1 MDLQLSDKTA
11 LVTGAS
17 IGIGHAIA
25 RALAAEGVQLCIMAR
40 RRNLLEELS
49 AQIVAAG
56 GKQPAIAQVDIMEE
70 GAAERLAAMAIEKL
84 GRVDILV
91 NSAGGSRPA
100 IRMDAPESE
109 WEEVMRLNFVRLRQ
123 LTHALAPQM
132 MKNGFGRIIHITG
145 KSEPSLGGLVAATPA
160 KAAIHGWSK
169 ALSRDVG
176 RHGVTVNC
184 LAPGHI
190 MSEQIRRKYT
200 KEFMAAQ
207 NETESAV
214 GRYGEPEEL
223 AVLAAFLASPVAGYI
238 TGTVIPVDGGLKRY
252 AF

>member
-17 IGIGHAIA
+17 MGIGNAVA
-25 RALAAEGVQLCIMAR
+25 RALAAEGVRLCVMAR
-40 RRNLLEELS
+40 RRHLLEEL
-49 AQIVAAG
+49 ATKITAAG
-56 GKQPAIAQVDIMEE
+56 GPAPHIAEFDIMED
-70 GAAERLAAMAIEKL
+70 GAPAHLAQFATNAL

-91 NSAGGSRPA
+91 NSAGGSRLA
-100 IRMDAPESE
+100 IPMGAPEEE

-123 LTHALAPQM
+123 LTHALVPAM
-132 MKNGFGRIIHITG
+132 MQRGWGRVIHITG

-169 ALSRDVG
+169 ALSREVG
-176 RHGVTVNC
+176 RQGVTVNC

-190 MSEQIRRKYT
+190 MSEQIRRKYSE
-200 KEFMAAQ
+200 EFRADQ
-207 NETESAV
+207 NASESAI

-223 AVLAAFLASPVAGYI
+223 ASLAAYLASPLASYI